1 MADCLDHLPELRGA
15 EPCKF
20 CGGDFLFFA
29 HGCVSCDRC
38 QAEGPF
44 IDVHED
50 MTEAD
55 ARIEAVRLWN
65 LTPDSAEWSE

>member
-1 MADCLDHLPELRGA
+1 MVKCLPHVQELRGA
-15 EPCKF
+15 HLCKF

-29 HGCVSCDRC
+29 SGCVACDRC

-44 IDVHED
+44 IDVCDD
-50 MTEAD
+50 MTESE

-65 LTPDSAEWSE
+65 LTPDSAEWDE